1 MHLCDS
7 TPPRLDAVGGRAG
20 RGFTLIELLVVIAS
34 IALLAA
40 LLLPTLAQAK
50 AHANRIQ
57 CIDHQRQL
65 ALTWALYAG
74 DNNDGLVPNGA
85 PDPGYSTRKFWV
97 DGIFFYPADN
107 TNVNLLLDP
116 RYSLFGPYL
125 KTAKV
130 YLCPADTEQIR
141 IYGQSYPKLRS
152 YSMNCFVGWTGT
164 PDSRLASDLN
174 ACMVFRRHAE
184 VASLR
189 PAGLFLITD
198 VNPKSIC
205 WPFFGVYMGQ
215 DAFFNFP
222 GAHHNRGAV
231 LSFADGHA
239 ERHRW
244 TDPRTVAAVS
254 ADYHRHADG
263 SSRNADLNWLRE
275 RATRRK

>member
-1 MHLCDS
+1 MHLLDS
-7 TPPRLDAVGGRAG
+7 TPPRRETANRPVG
-20 RGFTLIELLVVIAS
+20 RGFTLIELLVVIAI

-40 LLLPTLAQAK
+40 LLLPTLNLAQAQAK
-50 AHANRIQ
+50 RIQ
-57 CIDHQRQL
+57 CVNHQRQL

-74 DNNDGLVPNGA
+74 DNNDVLVPNGA
-85 PDPGYSTRKFWV
+85 PEPGYSASKFWV

-130 YLCPADTEQIR
+130 YLCPADAEQIK

-152 YSMNCFVGWTGT
+152 YSMNCFVGWTGI
-164 PDSRLASDLN
+164 PDLRLAPDLK
-174 ACMVFRRHAE
+174 AYTVFRRHSE
-184 VASLR
+184 VGSLR
-189 PAGLFLITD
+189 PAGLFLFTD

-205 WPFFGVYMGQ
+205 WPFFGTYMSQ
-215 DAFFNFP
+215 DALFNFP
-222 GAHHNRGAV
+222 GSHHNRGAV

-239 ERHRW
+239 ERRRW
-244 TDPRTVAAVS
+244 TDPRTVAAAS
-254 ADYHRHADG
+254 ADYHRHADS